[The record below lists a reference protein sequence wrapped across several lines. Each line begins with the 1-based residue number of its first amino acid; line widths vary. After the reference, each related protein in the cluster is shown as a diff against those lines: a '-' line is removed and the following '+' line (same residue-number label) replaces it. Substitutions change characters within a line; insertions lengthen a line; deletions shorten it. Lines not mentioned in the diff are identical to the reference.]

1 MESQRQGRGKK
12 SIGASLIYGAT
23 YHGATYDVVDDFD
36 RTTRDHDDGGALYGN
51 HIHDDH
57 HYDGATL
64 YGDHDYHY
72 LHYDY
77 DDHDYY
83 DGGALYG
90 NHDYHYLDHD
100 NYDDCA
106 GGGGGARGAVWFVW
120 GW

>member
-12 SIGASLIYGAT
+12 RIIASLIYST
-23 YHGATYDVVDDFD
+23 TCHGATYDVVDDFD

-51 HIHDDH
+51 HIHYL
-57 HYDGATL
+57 HYDDGGAL
-64 YGDHDYHY
+64 YGNHIHY

-77 DDHDYY
+77 D

-90 NHDYHYLDHD
+90 NHDYH
-100 NYDDCA
+100 DDCA
-106 GGGGGARGAVWFVW
+106 GGGGAWGAVWFVW